1 MGRLEM
7 NKNTPDI
14 LKDLTVWLHKNTGET
29 DIHAEKSA
37 AAEHAAARKRAE
49 TQRSSRK

>member
-37 AAEHAAARKRAE
+37 TAEHAAARKRAE